1 MLAGILT
8 TALEIVILLDI
19 CGAIVYCIVY
29 GLTRPRG
36 DGGKRTA
43 PRIPPLHPI
52 YSSPFQPLPAE
63 EIPAPSTPM
72 PYPSTNSPGAIY
84 AGVSA
89 ETETTKSFNPIAGL
103 KARIASLKHRVTNRL
118 TSGGQTREMQEA
130 HQNLGQVLDSFKEE
144 V

>member
-1 MLAGILT
+1 
-8 TALEIVILLDI
+8 
-19 CGAIVYCIVY
+19 
-29 GLTRPRG
+29 
-36 DGGKRTA
+36 
-43 PRIPPLHPI
+43 
-52 YSSPFQPLPAE
+52 
-63 EIPAPSTPM
+63 M
-72 PYPSTNSPGAIY
+72 PYPSTNSPSAIY